1 MHIWRRT
8 NTGTLGLGNMNHAV
22 FQIQWLPGNLTDS
35 RINLVYTCD
44 AIRNPQ
50 RLPTMNNATG
60 LPVPGLPN
68 NPVFT
73 NGTGLSIMNSIVT
86 INGVLGVV
94 WLRLNKDIENGVGA
108 KIVGILQGTDS
119 GAGDF
124 SQFCGQFDH
133 SFEQCFYLSARS
145 LQKSHETAKQA
156 ALQLKKI
163 DLEHLLGTGQ
173 FKSRIG
179 IDTDFDANDLAQ
191 RLRNLGFS

>member
-8 NTGTLGLGNMNHAV
+8 NTGTLGIGNMNHAV
-22 FQIQWLPGNLTDS
+22 FQIQLLQGNLTDS
-35 RINLVYTCD
+35 RINLVHTCA
-44 AIRNPQ
+44 AIRDPQ
-50 RLPTMNNATG
+50 PLPTMNMATG
-60 LPVPGLPN
+60 QPVPGLPN
-68 NPVFT
+68 NLSFT
-73 NGTGLSIMNSIVT
+73 TGINLGLMNSIVAL
-86 INGVLGVV
+86 NGVLGVV

-108 KIVGILQGTDS
+108 GIVSMLQGTGQ

-124 SQFCGQFDH
+124 RQFCGQFDH

-145 LQKSHETAKQA
+145 LQKSHEAANQA
-156 ALQLKKI
+156 ALQLKKVG
-163 DLEHLLGTGQ
+163 LEHILGTGQ